1 MKLLTTN
8 NQHMKSYKYFLIIC
22 FGIFLNTHLWGQE
35 KEASMTLSFEKADTN
50 YVCKVLVVSENKPV
64 AEVAVKLY
72 VQRLYGLLPIG
83 KDVATDENG
92 IALFEFPKNIP
103 LNSEGKLI
111 VLAKVE
117 DDENY
122 GSFETQGETK
132 WGAQPDLLK
141 LAHSER
147 SISASRGQA
156 PIYFIIAS
164 VVIIAGIWGTLLY
177 VVLQVF
183 KLKKYKLNSK
193 KI

>member
-1 MKLLTTN
+1 
-8 NQHMKSYKYFLIIC
+8 MKSYKYFLIIC
-22 FGIFLNTHLWGQE
+22 FGLFLNTQLWGQE

-50 YVCKVLVVSENKPV
+50 YFCKVLVTSESKPV
-64 AEVAVKLY
+64 AEIAVRLY

-83 KDVATDENG
+83 KDVSTDENG
-92 IALFEFPKNIP
+92 IASFEFPKNIP
-103 LNSEGKLI
+103 LNTEGKLI

-122 GSFETQGETK
+122 GSFETQGETQ
-132 WGAQPDLLK
+132 WGAKPDLLK

-156 PIYFIIAS
+156 PIYFILAS
-164 VVIIAGIWGTLLY
+164 VIIIAGIWGTLLY

-183 KLKKYKLNSK
+183 KLKRYKLSSK

>member
-1 MKLLTTN
+1 
-8 NQHMKSYKYFLIIC
+8 MKSYKYILIIC
-22 FGIFLNTHLWGQE
+22 FGFFLNFHLWGQE

-50 YVCKVLVVSENKPV
+50 YVCKVQVSSENKPV
-64 AEVAVKLY
+64 AEIAVKLY

-83 KDVATDENG
+83 KEVTTDENG
-92 IALFEFPKNIP
+92 VAIFDFPKNIP

-156 PIYFIIAS
+156 PIYFIVAS
-164 VVIIAGIWGTLLY
+164 IVIIAGIWGTLLY

-183 KLKKYKLNSK
+183 KLKRYKLTSK